1 MPLPYHAGKSKLAKT
16 ISKMV
21 YKKVEENPSIKNYAE
36 PFSGMAR
43 VGIKVMEDD
52 KNKTFKKY
60 IFSDVNPTI
69 TVLFKALKKGWLPKL
84 ENITQKKW
92 ESYKKNKKP
101 SAQKSF
107 VGYTLGF
114 GGQYFGGKQVRTEK
128 RSHGGKN
135 FAANYMKSKK
145 KYLKGLQPYFK
156 SSKFMYKEKSV
167 FDLDYKDTII
177 YCDPPYV
184 ATAFRAKKIWDKEKE
199 KKLWDTIK
207 KWLEPSKNNIVIL
220 SNSKRTNKT
229 KGLRVKKIYE
239 DDVEYGSWKKNW
251 KKRKEMIFEVVN
263 TSGRKTRKKRG
274 GTMNDK
280 DRGDLIYIAN
290 THKERLPP
298 CYQPDNFPLIHFPT
312 REYCFILYLKSDKGI
327 REHLSKM
334 EKESIDEIYKKNKA
348 EINNKVDSPGCCT
361 ISGGKRRKKKTRKK
375 RGGKPEIK
383 IGDIWERNVTGET
396 AFDYAIIHNIVKF
409 GAKNRIYYRYNS
421 DPSFPYKELDLILK
435 LWEDDFRKTHFKYET
450 TPPYSGDEQEGGKRR
465 NKRGGVS
472 KFEVGARWKPN
483 TELPNRDTTLEIL
496 PWNKEDVISIRWTED
511 DLEQAGAEEIE
522 ATVEQFKSDGWL
534 LLAVKQIATDTKE
547 IVQSHKTLQQPSDL
561 NMKGT
566 YTGNLEHG
574 GGKRRKRK
582 TRKK

>member
-43 VGIKVMEDD
+43 VGIQVMEDD
-52 KNKTFKKY
+52 KNKVFKKY

-69 TVLFKALKKGWLPKL
+69 TVLFKALKKGWLPKTGA
-84 ENITQKKW
+84 ITQKKW

-114 GGQYFGGKQVRTEK
+114 GGQYLGGSKPCANKHSVKTHSVTDWTEIMLK
-128 RSHGGKN
+128 R
-135 FAANYMKSKK
+135 KK
-145 KYLKGLQPYFK
+145 KYLKELQPYFT

-199 KKLWDTIK
+199 KKLWNTIK

-263 TSGRKTRKKRG
+263 TSGRNTRKK
-274 GTMNDK
+274 
-280 DRGDLIYIAN
+280 
-290 THKERLPP
+290 
-298 CYQPDNFPLIHFPT
+298 
-312 REYCFILYLKSDKGI
+312 
-327 REHLSKM
+327 
-334 EKESIDEIYKKNKA
+334 
-348 EINNKVDSPGCCT
+348 
-361 ISGGKRRKKKTRKK
+361 
-375 RGGKPEIK
+375 
-383 IGDIWERNVTGET
+383 
-396 AFDYAIIHNIVKF
+396 
-409 GAKNRIYYRYNS
+409 
-421 DPSFPYKELDLILK
+421 
-435 LWEDDFRKTHFKYET
+435 
-450 TPPYSGDEQEGGKRR
+450 QEG
-465 NKRGGVS
+465 N
-472 KFEVGARWKPN
+472 
-483 TELPNRDTTLEIL
+483 
-496 PWNKEDVISIRWTED
+496 
-511 DLEQAGAEEIE
+511 
-522 ATVEQFKSDGWL
+522 
-534 LLAVKQIATDTKE
+534 
-547 IVQSHKTLQQPSDL
+547 
-561 NMKGT
+561 
-566 YTGNLEHG
+566 
-574 GGKRRKRK
+574 RRKRK

>member
-21 YKKVEENPSIKNYAE
+21 YKKAEENPSIKNYAE

-43 VGIKVMEDD
+43 VGIQVMEDD
-52 KNKTFKKY
+52 KNKVFKKY

-69 TVLFKALKKGWLPKL
+69 TVLFKALKKGWLPKTGA
-84 ENITQKKW
+84 ITQKKW

-114 GGQYFGGKQVRTEK
+114 GGQYLGGSKPCANKHSVKTHSVTDWTEIMLK
-128 RSHGGKN
+128 R
-135 FAANYMKSKK
+135 KK

-274 GTMNDK
+274 GVFKDIALNDIK
-280 DRGDLIYIAN
+280 VGQRYTVTITSYHAL
-290 THKERLPP
+290 
-298 CYQPDNFPLIHFPT
+298 FPT
-312 REYCFILYLKSDKGI
+312 GSFRGTFERI
-327 REHLSKM
+327 RLHS
-334 EKESIDEIYKKNKA
+334 N
-348 EINNKVDSPGCCT
+348 
-361 ISGGKRRKKKTRKK
+361 GGR
-375 RGGKPEIK
+375 
-383 IGDIWERNVTGET
+383 
-396 AFDYAIIHNIVKF
+396 
-409 GAKNRIYYRYNS
+409 
-421 DPSFPYKELDLILK
+421 
-435 LWEDDFRKTHFKYET
+435 HFHFST
-450 TPPYSGDEQEGGKRR
+450 TT
-465 NKRGGVS
+465 
-472 KFEVGARWKPN
+472 
-483 TELPNRDTTLEIL
+483 TELPRPNA
-496 PWNKEDVISIRWTED
+496 PVSVSI
-511 DLEQAGAEEIE
+511 
-522 ATVEQFKSDGWL
+522 VEG
-534 LLAVKQIATDTKE
+534 E
-547 IVQSHKTLQQPSDL
+547 LQ
-561 NMKGT
+561 KV
-566 YTGNLEHG
+566 
-574 GGKRRKRK
+574 
-582 TRKK
+582 

>member
-21 YKKVEENPSIKNYAE
+21 YKKAEENPSIKNYAE

-43 VGIKVMEDD
+43 VGIQVMEDD
-52 KNKTFKKY
+52 KNKVFKKY

-69 TVLFKALKKGWLPKL
+69 TVLFKALKKGWLPKTGA
-84 ENITQKKW
+84 ITQKKW

-114 GGQYFGGKQVRTEK
+114 GGQYLGGSKPCANKHSVKTHSVTDWTEIMLK
-128 RSHGGKN
+128 R
-135 FAANYMKSKK
+135 KK

-263 TSGRKTRKKRG
+263 TSGRKTRKKKGGCWPYCNDNDNDNMQTFLNRPLNDPVVLETRERNMHLRAEEAWTRG
-274 GTMNDK
+274 RISDALRSSRKRTKNPPSMKPYQRQQGG
-280 DRGDLIYIAN
+280 RRRR
-290 THKERLPP
+290 THK
-298 CYQPDNFPLIHFPT
+298 
-312 REYCFILYLKSDKGI
+312 
-327 REHLSKM
+327 
-334 EKESIDEIYKKNKA
+334 
-348 EINNKVDSPGCCT
+348 
-361 ISGGKRRKKKTRKK
+361 KRRRNKTRKK
-375 RGGKPEIK
+375 RGACLPC
-383 IGDIWERNVTGET
+383 
-396 AFDYAIIHNIVKF
+396 
-409 GAKNRIYYRYNS
+409 
-421 DPSFPYKELDLILK
+421 
-435 LWEDDFRKTHFKYET
+435 FRKRQTKKVY
-450 TPPYSGDEQEGGKRR
+450 
-465 NKRGGVS
+465 
-472 KFEVGARWKPN
+472 
-483 TELPNRDTTLEIL
+483 ELPGIIVSSPKHEIPCDNPPL
-496 PWNKEDVISIRWTED
+496 DVDGNPIDVIFGD
-511 DLEQAGAEEIE
+511 YYG
-522 ATVEQFKSDGWL
+522 
-534 LLAVKQIATDTKE
+534 
-547 IVQSHKTLQQPSDL
+547 QSSPPPQTFIIQ
-561 NMKGT
+561 
-566 YTGNLEHG
+566 
-574 GGKRRKRK
+574 R
-582 TRKK
+582 

>member
-21 YKKVEENPSIKNYAE
+21 YKKAEENPSIKNYAE

-43 VGIKVMEDD
+43 VGIQVMEDD
-52 KNKTFKKY
+52 KNKVFKKY

-69 TVLFKALKKGWLPKL
+69 TVLFKALKKGWLPKTGA
-84 ENITQKKW
+84 ITQKKW

-114 GGQYFGGKQVRTEK
+114 GGQYLGGSKPCANKHSVKTHSVTDWTEIMLK
-128 RSHGGKN
+128 R
-135 FAANYMKSKK
+135 KK

-167 FDLDYKDTII
+167 FDLDYKNTII

-263 TSGRKTRKKRG
+263 TSGRKTRKKQRG
-274 GTMNDK
+274 GNGWEPKITDGKIDITREELEFYIDYKDKHKKKADCFRPGGENYSVKCGEIMKHFFLNFVTYKHLKDKRGNPFTSSEIIKAKIDELNEKNRIDNLCLYDKERKGGCCKIMGCVTFGGRRRKKKTRKKRGGKMNDK
-280 DRGDLIYIAN
+280 DREKLIYIA
-290 THKERLPP
+290 TTRKEHLDP
-298 CYQPDNFPLIHFPT
+298 CYHNFPLMHSPIKD
-312 REYCFILYLKSDKGI
+312 YCFILYLKSDKGI
-327 REHLSKM
+327 QKHLSKM
-334 EKESIDEIYKKNKA
+334 EKESIDEIYNRNKA
-348 EINNKVDSPGCCT
+348 EINKIGKPSGCCT
-361 ISGGKRRKKKTRKK
+361 
-375 RGGKPEIK
+375 
-383 IGDIWERNVTGET
+383 
-396 AFDYAIIHNIVKF
+396 
-409 GAKNRIYYRYNS
+409 
-421 DPSFPYKELDLILK
+421 
-435 LWEDDFRKTHFKYET
+435 
-450 TPPYSGDEQEGGKRR
+450 
-465 NKRGGVS
+465 VS
-472 KFEVGARWKPN
+472 
-483 TELPNRDTTLEIL
+483 
-496 PWNKEDVISIRWTED
+496 
-511 DLEQAGAEEIE
+511 
-522 ATVEQFKSDGWL
+522 
-534 LLAVKQIATDTKE
+534 
-547 IVQSHKTLQQPSDL
+547 
-561 NMKGT
+561 
-566 YTGNLEHG
+566 

>member
-52 KNKTFKKY
+52 KNKVFKKY

-69 TVLFKALKKGWLPKL
+69 TVLFKALKKGWLPKTGA
-84 ENITQKKW
+84 ITQKKW

-114 GGQYFGGKQVRTEK
+114 GGQYLGGSKPCANKHSVKTHSVTDWTEIMLK
-128 RSHGGKN
+128 R
-135 FAANYMKSKK
+135 KK

-184 ATAFRAKKIWDKEKE
+184 ATAFRAKKIWDKDKE

-263 TSGRKTRKKRG
+263 TSGRNTRKKR
-274 GTMNDK
+274 
-280 DRGDLIYIAN
+280 
-290 THKERLPP
+290 E
-298 CYQPDNFPLIHFPT
+298 
-312 REYCFILYLKSDKGI
+312 
-327 REHLSKM
+327 
-334 EKESIDEIYKKNKA
+334 
-348 EINNKVDSPGCCT
+348 
-361 ISGGKRRKKKTRKK
+361 
-375 RGGKPEIK
+375 
-383 IGDIWERNVTGET
+383 
-396 AFDYAIIHNIVKF
+396 
-409 GAKNRIYYRYNS
+409 
-421 DPSFPYKELDLILK
+421 
-435 LWEDDFRKTHFKYET
+435 
-450 TPPYSGDEQEGGKRR
+450 
-465 NKRGGVS
+465 
-472 KFEVGARWKPN
+472 
-483 TELPNRDTTLEIL
+483 
-496 PWNKEDVISIRWTED
+496 
-511 DLEQAGAEEIE
+511 
-522 ATVEQFKSDGWL
+522 
-534 LLAVKQIATDTKE
+534 
-547 IVQSHKTLQQPSDL
+547 
-561 NMKGT
+561 
-566 YTGNLEHG
+566 
-574 GGKRRKRK
+574 GKRRKRK

>member
-43 VGIKVMEDD
+43 VGIQVMEDD
-52 KNKTFKKY
+52 KNKVFKKY

-135 FAANYMKSKK
+135 FATNYMKSKK

-263 TSGRKTRKKRG
+263 TSGRKTRKKQRG
-274 GTMNDK
+274 GDGEEPEITGNTVNISRRELEFYIDYKDK
-280 DRGDLIYIAN
+280 QGKKADCFSPGGEDYSDRCAEIMKHFYLNFVAYQHLKDMFGRSFSSSPIINKKITELIKKN
-290 THKERLPP
+290 
-298 CYQPDNFPLIHFPT
+298 
-312 REYCFILYLKSDKGI
+312 
-327 REHLSKM
+327 
-334 EKESIDEIYKKNKA
+334 SIDQLCGDEERKTG
-348 EINNKVDSPGCCT
+348 GCCDMVGCV
-361 ISGGKRRKKKTRKK
+361 ISGGRRRKKKTRKK
-375 RGGKPEIK
+375 RGGTINDKDR
-383 IGDIWERNVTGET
+383 G
-396 AFDYAIIHNIVKF
+396 
-409 GAKNRIYYRYNS
+409 
-421 DPSFPYKELDLILK
+421 DLIFIAERLK
-435 LWEDDFRKTHFKYET
+435 DHLPSCYQPDNFPIMRSPIQEYCFILYLKSDTKIQEHLSTLEKK
-450 TPPYSGDEQEGGKRR
+450 SIDEIYNR
-465 NKRGGVS
+465 NKAEINKIENPSGCCTVS
-472 KFEVGARWKPN
+472 
-483 TELPNRDTTLEIL
+483 
-496 PWNKEDVISIRWTED
+496 
-511 DLEQAGAEEIE
+511 
-522 ATVEQFKSDGWL
+522 
-534 LLAVKQIATDTKE
+534 
-547 IVQSHKTLQQPSDL
+547 
-561 NMKGT
+561 
-566 YTGNLEHG
+566 

>member
-43 VGIKVMEDD
+43 VGIQVMEDD
-52 KNKTFKKY
+52 KNKVFKKY

-92 ESYKKNKKP
+92 ESYKKNKNL

-114 GGQYFGGKQVRTEK
+114 GGQYFGGKNVRTEK

-135 FAANYMKSKK
+135 FATNYMKSKK

-167 FDLDYKDTII
+167 FDLDYKNTII

-199 KKLWDTIK
+199 KKLWNTIK

-220 SNSKRTNKT
+220 SNSKRTNKM

-274 GTMNDK
+274 GCWPLCNDH
-280 DRGDLIYIAN
+280 DNMQTFLNRPLSDPDVLATRVQNMDDYF
-290 THKERLPP
+290 ERV
-298 CYQPDNFPLIHFPT
+298 YQLGRMRDGLRTSTT
-312 REYCFILYLKSDKGI
+312 RKRNAIPS
-327 REHLSKM
+327 
-334 EKESIDEIYKKNKA
+334 
-348 EINNKVDSPGCCT
+348 GCHRQRRH
-361 ISGGKRRKKKTRKK
+361 GGRRRRTRKK
-375 RGGKPEIK
+375 
-383 IGDIWERNVTGET
+383 
-396 AFDYAIIHNIVKF
+396 
-409 GAKNRIYYRYNS
+409 
-421 DPSFPYKELDLILK
+421 
-435 LWEDDFRKTHFKYET
+435 
-450 TPPYSGDEQEGGKRR
+450 
-465 NKRGGVS
+465 
-472 KFEVGARWKPN
+472 
-483 TELPNRDTTLEIL
+483 
-496 PWNKEDVISIRWTED
+496 
-511 DLEQAGAEEIE
+511 
-522 ATVEQFKSDGWL
+522 
-534 LLAVKQIATDTKE
+534 
-547 IVQSHKTLQQPSDL
+547 
-561 NMKGT
+561 
-566 YTGNLEHG
+566 
-574 GGKRRKRK
+574 
-582 TRKK
+582 

>member
-21 YKKVEENPSIKNYAE
+21 YKKAEENPSIKNYAE

-43 VGIKVMEDD
+43 VGIQVMEDD
-52 KNKTFKKY
+52 KNKVFKKY

-69 TVLFKALKKGWLPKL
+69 TVLFKALKKGWLPKTGA
-84 ENITQKKW
+84 ITQKKW

-114 GGQYFGGKQVRTEK
+114 GGQYLGGSKPCANKHSVKTHSVTDWTEIMLK
-128 RSHGGKN
+128 R
-135 FAANYMKSKK
+135 KK

-199 KKLWDTIK
+199 KKLWNTIK

-263 TSGRKTRKKRG
+263 TSGRKTRKKQRG
-274 GTMNDK
+274 GDGEEPKITGNTVNISRRELEFYIDYKDK
-280 DRGDLIYIAN
+280 QGKKADCFSPGGEDYSYRCVEIMKHFYLNFVAYQHLKDMFGRSFSSSPIINKKITELIKKN
-290 THKERLPP
+290 
-298 CYQPDNFPLIHFPT
+298 
-312 REYCFILYLKSDKGI
+312 
-327 REHLSKM
+327 
-334 EKESIDEIYKKNKA
+334 SIDQLC
-348 EINNKVDSPGCCT
+348 VDEERKTGGCCDMVGCV
-361 ISGGKRRKKKTRKK
+361 ISGGR
-375 RGGKPEIK
+375 
-383 IGDIWERNVTGET
+383 
-396 AFDYAIIHNIVKF
+396 
-409 GAKNRIYYRYNS
+409 
-421 DPSFPYKELDLILK
+421 
-435 LWEDDFRKTHFKYET
+435 
-450 TPPYSGDEQEGGKRR
+450 
-465 NKRGGVS
+465 
-472 KFEVGARWKPN
+472 
-483 TELPNRDTTLEIL
+483 
-496 PWNKEDVISIRWTED
+496 
-511 DLEQAGAEEIE
+511 
-522 ATVEQFKSDGWL
+522 
-534 LLAVKQIATDTKE
+534 
-547 IVQSHKTLQQPSDL
+547 
-561 NMKGT
+561 
-566 YTGNLEHG
+566 
-574 GGKRRKRK
+574 RRKRK
-582 TRKK
+582 TRKKHY